1 MENMQ
6 AVILAGGMGT
16 RLKSVVSDVPKPM
29 APVNGKPFLEYLLQQ
44 LIRSNIR
51 NVILSVGYK
60 WEIIRDYFGD
70 GAKWGLNIQ
79 YAVENEPLGTGGAIR
94 EASRLV
100 TADAFIVMNGDSY
113 FDIDIVSLIQFH
125 RAMQSTITLALV
137 SMENVSRYGS
147 VELDKNSEIVKFH
160 EKKRD
165 GHGLIN
171 SGIYVINQD
180 VARQIPPGNV
190 SFEKDVLP
198 FQTGNR
204 MFGAIREGYFI
215 DIGIPE
221 DYRSFSEAM
230 HGQLP

>member
-16 RLKSVVSDVPKPM
+16 RLQSVVSDVPKPM
-29 APVNGKPFLEYLLQQ
+29 APVHGKPFLEYLLQQ

-51 NVILSVGYK
+51 HVILSVGYK
-60 WEIIRDYFGD
+60 WEIIRDYFGN
-70 GAKWGLNIQ
+70 GAKWGLTIQ
-79 YAVENEPLGTGGAIR
+79 YAVETEPLGTGGAIR

-100 TADAFIVMNGDSY
+100 TADSFLVMNGDSF
-113 FDIDIVSLIQFH
+113 FDIDIFSLFQFH
-125 RAMQSTITLALV
+125 RAKQSNITLALV
-137 SMENVSRYGS
+137 SMDNVSRYGS
-147 VELDKNSEIVKFH
+147 VELDGNSEIVKFH
-160 EKKRD
+160 EKKRE

-171 SGIYVINQD
+171 SGIYVINQS
-180 VARQIPPGNV
+180 VARQIPPGTI

-198 FQTGNR
+198 CRTGDR
-204 MFGAIREGYFI
+204 VFGAIREGYFI

-221 DYRSFSEAM
+221 DYRSFSEAI